1 MDLRIY
7 VLARPHVRIANA
19 SDRFVQVAPRTFA
32 TLAGFRCA
40 CVCVFT
46 RILVGLR
53 IELTGFFPTSSVIG
67 VDLGGETA
75 TASTGSDLGTL
86 DKAGSSRH
94 HP

>member
-1 MDLRIY
+1 MSGLPMHLIVSSRLP
-7 VLARPHVRIANA
+7 LAPLPPLQDSGV
-19 SDRFVQVAPRTFA
+19 P
-32 TLAGFRCA
+32 
-40 CVCVFT
+40 VCVFT

-75 TASTGSDLGTL
+75 TASAGSDLGTL
-86 DKAGSSRH
+86 DKAGSSLH

>member
-7 VLARPHVRIANA
+7 VLARPHVRVANA

-40 CVCVFT
+40 CVCVHT
-46 RILVGLR
+46 NSCGLR

-86 DKAGSSRH
+86 DKAGSSLH